1 MKRVTF
7 LIAGMTAFAVV
18 ILFGG
23 SSEGFDVPAGAEK
36 KCSACHTLTK
46 EEAAT
51 LLKTEQFKATIR
63 DIRPGPVKGFWEVVI
78 ERGGKGFPIYVDFA
92 KKHLIEGRITPF
104 SELGKPPSLKRV
116 DLKTIPVDD
125 AIVIGNREAKKKVI
139 VFDDPDCPY
148 CRKLH
153 VEIKKIIEKRS
164 DVAFLIKL
172 YPLDIHPEAY
182 DKSRAILCER
192 SVKLLDDALT
202 GKALPEPT
210 CDTPELDR
218 SIELA
223 KSIGIRGTPAI
234 IFPDGRLLPG
244 FVEADDLLNLLDNPA
259 EE

>member
-1 MKRVTF
+1 MRRGIVFITTVLSITTLLF
-7 LIAGMTAFAVV
+7 AGR
-18 ILFGG
+18 
-23 SSEGFDVPAGAEK
+23 SEGFETPSGAEK
-36 KCSACHTLTK
+36 RCSACHTLTK

-51 LLKTEQFKATIR
+51 LLKTEQFKATIKE
-63 DIRPGPVKGFWEVVI
+63 IRPGPVKGFWEVVI

-104 SELGKPPSLKRV
+104 AELSKPPSLKRV

-125 AIVIGNREAKKKVI
+125 AIIMGSRDAEKKII

-153 VEIKKIIEKRS
+153 VEIKKIIEKRP
-164 DVAFLIKL
+164 DVAFLIML
-172 YPLDIHPEAY
+172 YPLDIHPQAY
-182 DKSRAILCER
+182 DKSRAILCEK

-202 GKALPEPT
+202 GKALPKPT
-210 CDTPELDR
+210 CDAPGLDR
-218 SIELA
+218 SIASA
-223 KSIGIRGTPAI
+223 KSLGINGTPAI

-244 FVEADDLLNLLDNPA
+244 FVEADVLLNLLDNPP